1 LAEPTAA
8 RLDLDDA
15 ANFILLFL
23 KDPAVKRHIASYG
36 DPGYDVFLTHLIR
49 AYLVHTVPSSQLQ
62 LEPMLHQRRQEL
74 EVFLD
79 DAAWQLCRRGILRPG
94 VRDLQQQ
101 GNSHGH
107 AGQGFSLT
115 SYGRAWIAAANPEL
129 IPTQPGRFGQLLVKA
144 SPRFGPGFLERSQ
157 EASASYQGGTYLA
170 CCTMCGA
177 AGESILLAI
186 AIKKAGDEKA
196 VINEYASAFGRSKI
210 IRRVLSGRSQPV
222 QEELTR
228 YMELL
233 KYWRD
238 AAAHGRA
245 THITETEA
253 YTSLVLLL
261 RFALFTT
268 TAGRSLRS
276 SVVPSRPDRT
286 RLSDDQISG

>member
-1 LAEPTAA
+1 LAQPPA

-15 ANFILLFL
+15 VNFILLFL
-23 KDPAVKRHIASYG
+23 KDPAVRQPVAPYG
-36 DPGYDVFLTHLIR
+36 NPGYDVFLSNLVR
-49 AYLVHTVPSSQLQ
+49 AYLVHTVPPGQLQ
-62 LEPMLHQRRQEL
+62 LEPMFHQRREEL
-74 EVFLD
+74 EVFL

-101 GNSHGH
+101 GNGHGH

-115 SYGRAWIAAANPEL
+115 SYGRAWISAANPEL
-129 IPTQPGRFGQLLVKA
+129 VPTQPGRFGQLLVKA
-144 SPRFGPGFLERSQ
+144 SPRFGPGFSERSQ
-157 EASASYQGGTYLA
+157 EAAAAYQGGTYLA

-177 AGESILLAI
+177 AAESILLAI
-186 AIKKAGDEKA
+186 AIAKTRDEKT

-210 IRRVLSGRSQPV
+210 EKRIWSRLTLPV
-222 QEELTR
+222 QEEFKR
-228 YMELL
+228 YTALL

-261 RFALFTT
+261 RFALFTDERWEELT
-268 TAGRSLRS
+268 
-276 SVVPSRPDRT
+276 
-286 RLSDDQISG
+286 Q